1 MKRPDGPPVTGD
13 VAWPPLIAGT
23 LIKRYKRFLAD
34 VRLAD
39 GRVVTAHCPNSGSM
53 KGSCEPGRP
62 VYISSQNSPKRK
74 LKFTWEL
81 IRMPGTLVGVNAL
94 VPNRL
99 VYQALMTKQVPA
111 LKAYDAVHRE
121 VSIGNHSRIDLM
133 LTRKTGE
140 RCYVEVK
147 NSTWVTDGV
156 ARFPDA
162 VTTRG
167 RKHLETLAA
176 LVAKGHQAFMF
187 FLIQR
192 MDAGAFGPADD
203 IDPEYGKALRQA
215 VNSGVKMLV
224 YDVSID
230 LKKITLNQPVAYKL

>member
-1 MKRPDGPPVTGD
+1 MKQPDRPLATGA
-13 VAWPPLIAGT
+13 VAWPPLISGT

-34 VRLAD
+34 VQLAD
-39 GRVVTAHCPNSGSM
+39 GRVVTAHCPNSGTM
-53 KGSCEPGRP
+53 KGCCEPGYP
-62 VYISSQNSPKRK
+62 VYISPQDSPKRK

-81 IRMPGTLVGVNAL
+81 IQMPGSLVGVNAL

-99 VYQALMTKQVPA
+99 VYQALMTKQVPD
-111 LKAYDAVHRE
+111 LSVYDTIHRE
-121 VSIGNHSRIDLM
+121 VSVGNHSRIDLM
-133 LTRKTGE
+133 LTQKAGE

-147 NSTWVTDGV
+147 NSTWVTDGI

-167 RKHLETLAA
+167 RKHLKTLEE
-176 LVAKGHQAFMF
+176 LVSKGHQAFMF

-192 MDAGAFGPADD
+192 MDATAFSPADE
-203 IDPEYGKALRQA
+203 IDPDYGKALRQA
-215 VNSGVKMLV
+215 VRSGVKILA

-230 LKKITLNQPVAYKL
+230 LAKITLNQPVAYNL